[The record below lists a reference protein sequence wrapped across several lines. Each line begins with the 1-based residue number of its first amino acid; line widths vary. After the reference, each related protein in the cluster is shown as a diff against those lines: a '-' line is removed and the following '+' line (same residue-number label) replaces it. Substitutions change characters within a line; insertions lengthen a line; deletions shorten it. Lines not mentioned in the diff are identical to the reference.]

1 MEKDSS
7 VGSPPPHPP
16 GPCRRPPSPG
26 WCRVGGAKACGRS
39 RPSQQ
44 EGLVDTPAPPA
55 RAAPLPRMNG
65 AISSI
70 RGAAAKRSRKHVGTH
85 SGVMSSPGL
94 RAGPVLR
101 DWGVSGRGRG
111 CFRGLPGASAA
122 SAAVMGSCRSG
133 KMRTLLPPL
142 WGPRSV
148 SQSGPLSRFTRL
160 GQCSLPP
167 PP

>member
-7 VGSPPPHPP
+7 VGRPP
-16 GPCRRPPSPG
+16 GPAEGPPPPAGAGQAGPRPVAGPDPSSK
-26 WCRVGGAKACGRS
+26 RVWS
-39 RPSQQ
+39 
-44 EGLVDTPAPPA
+44 TPPPPA
-55 RAAPLPRMNG
+55 RAALLPRMNG

-85 SGVMSSPGL
+85 SGFVSSPGL
-94 RAGPVLR
+94 RAVPVLR
-101 DWGVSGRGRG
+101 AWAVCGRSRG

-122 SAAVMGSCRSG
+122 SAVVMGSCRSG

-142 WGPRSV
+142 WGPLSV